1 MKFTTSMSDALGKR
15 VEAAFC
21 ETYQEEIR
29 NPDHDPNYVYD
40 PEGTAAEKPN
50 PRMIKNV
57 SKHQW
62 ACNCITEMIRSKVL
76 QFEGSKAQNYAYQ
89 AKHKEVTGL
98 VITTV

>member
-29 NPDHDPNYVYD
+29 NKDHDPSKEDD
-40 PEGTAAEKPN
+40 PKTN
-50 PRMIKNV
+50 PRMVKNV
-57 SKHQW
+57 SKHRW
-62 ACNCITEMIRSKVL
+62 ACNCISEVIRSKVL
-76 QFEGSKAQNYAYQ
+76 QFEGAKVQNEAYQ
-89 AKHKEVTGL
+89 AKHKEVTGM